1 MAIKKISRGISL
13 LLVLALSLLNCSAC
27 RAQQKSTASGA
38 STPDYVV
45 GGEHFAKRTIN
56 DTQQGNM
63 PAAIIYLPKSWTM
76 QSKITWNYAWTENPV
91 SFSLEADNPAN
102 AEAYFCY
109 PMLKLES
116 LQVPQN
122 MQKYAGKMPQQG
134 ERMAMGSIYMNPM
147 QPLQGLGLY
156 VKKLRGT
163 MPNFKFIGKAD
174 LPDLA
179 KQLGLDPLPNQHGV
193 AVEISYDL
201 NGKPVEEAFF
211 GVFFLA
217 QGANTGVNAGQIKQ
231 TNWGYQA
238 LTSFRAPAGTL
249 DKRLTVF
256 AAISKSLHPLPAWTA
271 RSTAIAQ
278 QLVAIFNQKL
288 KQGYDQLRAAQATM
302 EQVMKN
308 DAAFQ
313 KGIDAQMMQ
322 DRQSSSSS
330 SGGGG
335 GGGGGGRSV
344 QDKWDDLYRG
354 VDTVNDPTT
363 GGTKQLSNLESDHWG
378 DGFGNFFSTNDHNAD
393 PNGNIPGNWQ
403 RLSEAP

>member
-1 MAIKKISRGISL
+1 MEIRKITRVTSP
-13 LLVLALSLLNCSAC
+13 LLVIALVLLNCSAC
-27 RAQQKSTASGA
+27 RAQKKSAATSA
-38 STPDYVV
+38 STTDYVV

-63 PAAIIYLPKSWTM
+63 PVAIVYLPKSWTM
-76 QSKITWNYAWTENPV
+76 QSKINWNYAWTENPV
-91 SFSLEADNPAN
+91 AFAMEADNPAN
-102 AEAYFCY
+102 AEAFFSY

-122 MQKYAGKMPQQG
+122 MRQYAGKMPQQG
-134 ERMAMGSIYMNPM
+134 ERLPMGSIYMNPM
-147 QPLQGLGLY
+147 QPLQGLELF
-156 VKKLRGT
+156 VKKQRGT
-163 MPNFKFIGKAD
+163 MPNFKFVGKAD

-193 AVEISYDL
+193 AVEITYDL

-211 GVFFLA
+211 GVFFLV
-217 QGANTGVNAGQIKQ
+217 QGANTGVNAGAIKQ

-249 DKRLTVF
+249 DKRIKVF

-288 KQGYDQLRAAQATM
+288 KQGYDQIRAAQATM

-308 DAAFQ
+308 DAEFE
-313 KGIDAQMMQ
+313 KGINAQMMAN
-322 DRQSSSSS
+322 RQ
-330 SGGGG
+330 SGGGSSDDG
-335 GGGGGGRSV
+335 SGGGGGGRSV